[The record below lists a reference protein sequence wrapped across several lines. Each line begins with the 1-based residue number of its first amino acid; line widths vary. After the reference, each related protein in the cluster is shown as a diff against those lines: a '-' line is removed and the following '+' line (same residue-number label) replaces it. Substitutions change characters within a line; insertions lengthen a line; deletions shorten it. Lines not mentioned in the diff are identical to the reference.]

1 MINLNLEDVSK
12 ELERL
17 NNELE
22 YYENRLEEIKSLIY
36 PQSFDYTQ
44 IKVDSS
50 NKFTD
55 SMLKYVEIENRE
67 QLEVTILYIKSKI
80 RDLEKW
86 KDKELERLSK
96 YGEYVKAV
104 VFLREKEFKISYHGK
119 KRHLT
124 WQEIAYKVHCNE
136 KTARIWYKLGTEERK
151 RTLS

>member
-36 PQSFDYTQ
+36 PRSFDYTQ

-104 VFLREKEFKISYHGK
+104 VFLREKEFKFDGRK

-124 WQEIAYKVHCNE
+124 WQEIANKCHCGE
-136 KTARIWYKLGTEERK
+136 STARLWYKLGTEERK
-151 RTLS
+151 NTPS